1 MYLIYFDEVK
11 DNSSSQNYF
20 WLGGI
25 GVDTNHIKTVEKK
38 ISDISNEYFNDPCIG
53 RKTEFHAAEIYH
65 RKRIYKGWSDPT
77 KRIELIAKLFKILDN
92 ELIKKIYVKIEKK
105 YFDSKFSRITIDE
118 LAFMFLCEK
127 ANSLMSGLKDI
138 GMLIGDRENTSIA
151 TRYAE
156 RLSNWR
162 HSRTEYAWGTEIKNL
177 IDTVHFTESHLSR
190 MLQLA
195 DIHIWC
201 RQFYASNYKNENG
214 IPKLMVEEMKN
225 SGDAFFAS
233 KYKEY
238 PLNC

>member
-11 DNSSSQNYF
+11 NHSKHQNYF

-25 GVDTNHIKTVEKK
+25 AIDTNHIKKVENK
-38 ISDISNEYFNDPCIG
+38 ISDISKECFNNPCIG
-53 RKTEFHAAEIYH
+53 RETEFHAAEIYH

-77 KRIELIAKLFKILDN
+77 KRIALIGKLFKILDD
-92 ELIKKIYVKIEKK
+92 ELIKKIYVKVDKT
-105 YFDSKFSRITIDE
+105 YFNSKFSRITIDE
-118 LAFMFLCEK
+118 LAFMFFCEK
-127 ANSLMSGLKDI
+127 ANALMSGLRDI

-156 RLSNWR
+156 KLSNWR
-162 HSRTEYAWGTEIKNL
+162 HSQTEYAWGTEINNL

-201 RQFYASNYKNENG
+201 RQFHASNLNNDNS
-214 IPKLMVEEMKN
+214 IPKLMIQEIKN
-225 SGDAFFAS
+225 SSVAFFAS